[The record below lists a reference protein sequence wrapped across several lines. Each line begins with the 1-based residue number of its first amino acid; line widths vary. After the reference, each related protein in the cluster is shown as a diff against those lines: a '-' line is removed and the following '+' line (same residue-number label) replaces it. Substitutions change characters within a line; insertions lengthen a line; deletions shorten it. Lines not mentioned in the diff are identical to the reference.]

1 MNKTLLA
8 LLIASATTAA
18 NAQTTAIN
26 AAAKSGAAVQVE
38 ETLVFGR
45 GETRQVHVLGTEELA
60 EYPAGISP
68 LKAVEKLPG
77 VNFQSAD
84 PYGAYEWSTR
94 IVVRG
99 FGQNQLGFTLDDVPL
114 GDMSYGNH
122 NGLHISR
129 AIISENIGAAALSQG
144 AGSLAA
150 ASTSNLGGTLEFTSL
165 DPATEFAAHV
175 DGSVGSD
182 AAQRAF
188 VRIDSGEFG
197 GAGTRLFV
205 SYVDQTTDKWKGDGE
220 QEQEA
225 LNFKVVQ
232 PLGEATLTG
241 FYSFSDRAEID
252 YQDLSL
258 EMIGRLGRDWDNYGN
273 DYARAIAAAQGP
285 IPLGADDRILLV
297 GDSLMQGLA
306 PHLITNLKR
315 KYKVEAMDLSK
326 HSTGLT
332 YPAFFDWP
340 ATVEDAFELEDYSVV
355 IVFLGANDPWDMTIQ
370 GRYIRFGSEPWA
382 AVYRERVARIINTA
396 AAHRAR
402 LVWLGVPPLGRE
414 DLVGKASKLNA
425 IYAEEADKM
434 PLFARFV
441 PTDATLTADGSS
453 FTKFLE
459 LPDLGSVM
467 VRTDDGVHF
476 TTQGHRLLANLTLTQ
491 FGAARAAEKPVEDA
505 ASTTGGTD
513 TDTIAPNNKITQR

>member
-1 MNKTLLA
+1 MSSTQDMESQHTKALLGITFASLLLVAVKASALLQYWQQTHHILLEFGSLPKTSSFLPKQAYWQELASQWDEFIAQSESRMLLA
-8 LLIASATTAA
+8 GQLLLLGDKALPEPELPVAIAPVCPKQEVITQACPEPVAPPKPVAHGTPAYETP
-18 NAQTTAIN
+18 
-26 AAAKSGAAVQVE
+26 AAAMAEAVTVASVQTKIATDTLSANTTTESIDTSDGAQPIE
-38 ETLVFGR
+38 
-45 GETRQVHVLGTEELA
+45 
-60 EYPAGISP
+60 P
-68 LKAVEKLPG
+68 LP
-77 VNFQSAD
+77 
-84 PYGAYEWSTR
+84 
-94 IVVRG
+94 
-99 FGQNQLGFTLDDVPL
+99 
-114 GDMSYGNH
+114 
-122 NGLHISR
+122 
-129 AIISENIGAAALSQG
+129 
-144 AGSLAA
+144 
-150 ASTSNLGGTLEFTSL
+150 
-165 DPATEFAAHV
+165 
-175 DGSVGSD
+175 
-182 AAQRAF
+182 
-188 VRIDSGEFG
+188 
-197 GAGTRLFV
+197 
-205 SYVDQTTDKWKGDGE
+205 
-220 QEQEA
+220 
-225 LNFKVVQ
+225 
-232 PLGEATLTG
+232 EATP
-241 FYSFSDRAEID
+241 D
-252 YQDLSL
+252 
-258 EMIGRLGRDWDNYGN
+258 
-273 DYARAIAAAQGP
+273 AIAAAQGP